1 MSRILQKTSHW
12 LKKAGRGF
20 TNLYRGPWYKKT
32 VVWIITCVLS
42 VILLLIAVDLNFFYL
57 FGKSPGF
64 KDIEHPV
71 TSEASE
77 IYSADSV
84 LIGRFFSENRTPV
97 EYEDISPIIIQTLI
111 DTEDERFYRH
121 HGIDFQGL
129 FAAVKDIASGRAR
142 GASTI
147 TQQLAKNL
155 FRVRTQYSTGLLGK
169 IPGVKILVM
178 KAKEWIVAV
187 KLEMI
192 FSKEEILTMYFN
204 TVDFGSNSF
213 GIKTACRTYFNT
225 TPDQLT
231 YEQAAT

>member
-42 VILLLIAVDLNFFYL
+42 VILLLIAVDLNFLYL

-84 LIGRFFSENRTPV
+84 LIGRFSAKTVRRSSTR
-97 EYEDISPIIIQTLI
+97 ISLPLSS
-111 DTEDERFYRH
+111 RP
-121 HGIDFQGL
+121 
-129 FAAVKDIASGRAR
+129 S
-142 GASTI
+142 S
-147 TQQLAKNL
+147 
-155 FRVRTQYSTGLLGK
+155 
-169 IPGVKILVM
+169 ILKTNVFT
-178 KAKEWIVAV
+178 A
-187 KLEMI
+187 
-192 FSKEEILTMYFN
+192 TM
-204 TVDFGSNSF
+204 
-213 GIKTACRTYFNT
+213 A
-225 TPDQLT
+225 
-231 YEQAAT
+231 

>member
-97 EYEDISPIIIQTLI
+97 EYEDISPIITNSLLCERKK
-111 DTEDERFYRH
+111 TE
-121 HGIDFQGL
+121 
-129 FAAVKDIASGRAR
+129 K
-142 GASTI
+142 
-147 TQQLAKNL
+147 
-155 FRVRTQYSTGLLGK
+155 
-169 IPGVKILVM
+169 
-178 KAKEWIVAV
+178 
-187 KLEMI
+187 
-192 FSKEEILTMYFN
+192 
-204 TVDFGSNSF
+204 
-213 GIKTACRTYFNT
+213 
-225 TPDQLT
+225 
-231 YEQAAT
+231 

>member
-42 VILLLIAVDLNFFYL
+42 VILLLIAVDLNFLYL

-84 LIGRFFSENRTPV
+84 LIGTR
-97 EYEDISPIIIQTLI
+97 ISLPLSS
-111 DTEDERFYRH
+111 RP
-121 HGIDFQGL
+121 
-129 FAAVKDIASGRAR
+129 S
-142 GASTI
+142 S
-147 TQQLAKNL
+147 
-155 FRVRTQYSTGLLGK
+155 
-169 IPGVKILVM
+169 ILKTNVFT
-178 KAKEWIVAV
+178 A
-187 KLEMI
+187 
-192 FSKEEILTMYFN
+192 TM
-204 TVDFGSNSF
+204 
-213 GIKTACRTYFNT
+213 A
-225 TPDQLT
+225 
-231 YEQAAT
+231 

>member
-84 LIGRFFSENRTPV
+84 LIGRFFQRKP
-97 EYEDISPIIIQTLI
+97 YA
-111 DTEDERFYRH
+111 
-121 HGIDFQGL
+121 G
-129 FAAVKDIASGRAR
+129 
-142 GASTI
+142 
-147 TQQLAKNL
+147 
-155 FRVRTQYSTGLLGK
+155 RVRGYLSH
-169 IPGVKILVM
+169 
-178 KAKEWIVAV
+178 
-187 KLEMI
+187 
-192 FSKEEILTMYFN
+192 YH
-204 TVDFGSNSF
+204 
-213 GIKTACRTYFNT
+213 
-225 TPDQLT
+225 PDPHR
-231 YEQAAT
+231 Y